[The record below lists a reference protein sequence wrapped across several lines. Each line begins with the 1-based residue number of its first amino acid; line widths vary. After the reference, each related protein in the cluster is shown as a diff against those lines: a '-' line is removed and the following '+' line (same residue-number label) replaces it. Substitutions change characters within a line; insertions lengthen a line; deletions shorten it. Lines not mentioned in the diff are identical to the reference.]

1 MQDKNMPLNLVPAA
15 RMKFTTYDKAW
26 DFYNNYARCAG
37 FGIRKRAKQRTNAY
51 IVCSREG
58 THKQTVSDYHRKR
71 QKTSKRIDCK
81 AKIRV
86 KKRKDGKFVIEMVE
100 LNHNHKMLE
109 SPGMLLHMRSHK
121 RDDPLIDHLV
131 KDMQLENHTHAEM
144 MSTLSRMSGGLQHM
158 GHTSR
163 DWVNK

>member
-1 MQDKNMPLNLVPAA
+1 MPLNLVPAA
-15 RMKFTTYDKAW
+15 GMKFTTYEKAW

-37 FGIRKRAKQRTNAY
+37 FGIRKRAKHRTNAY

-58 THKQTVSDYHRKR
+58 THKQTVLDYHRVR
-71 QKTSKRIDCK
+71 QKTSKRIGCN

-86 KKRKDGKFVIEMVE
+86 KKRKNGKFVTEMVQ

-121 RDDPLIDHLV
+121 KTIL
-131 KDMQLENHTHAEM
+131 
-144 MSTLSRMSGGLQHM
+144 
-158 GHTSR
+158 
-163 DWVNK
+163 

>member
-1 MQDKNMPLNLVPAA
+1 MQDKNMPLNLIPAA
-15 RMKFTTYDKAW
+15 GMKFTTYDKAW

-37 FGIRKRAKQRTNAY
+37 FGIRQRAQHKTNTY

-58 THKQTVSDYHRKR
+58 THKQTVSDYHRVR
-71 QKTSKRIDCK
+71 QKTSKMIGCK

-86 KKRKDGKFVIEMVE
+86 KKRKDGKFVIEMVQ

-121 RDDPLIDHLV
+121 KDDPLIDQLV
-131 KDMQLENHTHAEM
+131 KDMQLDNHTHAQM
-144 MSTLSRMSGGLQHM
+144 MSTLSRMSGGLQYM

>member
-1 MQDKNMPLNLVPAA
+1 MQDKNMPLNLIPAA
-15 RMKFTTYDKAW
+15 GMKFTTYNKAW
-26 DFYNNYARCAG
+26 DFYNTYARYAG
-37 FGIRKRAKQRTNAY
+37 FGIRKRAKHKTNAY

-109 SPGMLLHMRSHK
+109 SHGMLLHKRSHK
-121 RDDPLIDHLV
+121 KDDPLIDQLV
-131 KDMQLENHTHAEM
+131 KDMQLDNHTHAQM
-144 MSTLSRMSGGLQHM
+144 MSTLTRMSGGLQYM